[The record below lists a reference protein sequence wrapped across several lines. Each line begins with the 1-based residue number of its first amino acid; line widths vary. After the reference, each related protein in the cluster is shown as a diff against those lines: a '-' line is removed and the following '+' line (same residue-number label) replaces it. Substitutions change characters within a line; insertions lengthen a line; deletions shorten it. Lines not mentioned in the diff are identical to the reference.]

1 MIMSTVLML
10 KKITSAP
17 QKLNLE
23 KTMKEEVVEK
33 ILEYL
38 NETQD
43 FVLEQLPQVIQQAL
57 RYEKVAAFVL
67 ATLMLVLL
75 TLAIFVFYYSL
86 QHPGLDKYGSR
97 STASV
102 LGMFLPGALSAFLF
116 IQFCVSADRL
126 IKIYLAPK
134 YFLIQLILSMKD

>member
-1 MIMSTVLML
+1 MSTVLML

-67 ATLMLVLL
+67 ATLMC
-75 TLAIFVFYYSL
+75 
-86 QHPGLDKYGSR
+86 R
-97 STASV
+97 S
-102 LGMFLPGALSAFLF
+102 
-116 IQFCVSADRL
+116 QDL
-126 IKIYLAPK
+126 I
-134 YFLIQLILSMKD
+134 